1 MYSHKIITNSKEN
14 MNKKDKWVFIINPVA
29 GNGFATNLVEKLKEM
44 ISKSDL
50 EAEIVYTTKKGH
62 ATELSKQYS
71 GAGYKYIIGVGGDG
85 TLNEIAIPLINNLDV
100 IIGFPGRFEE
110 QDWEIFFK
118 QNVILMDVGQSNGKI
133 FLNGMGLGFD
143 AEVAAENYTETGEVI
158 LGGKYKYLWHILKK
172 LLFFKERKMIVYS
185 DGDKLE
191 TDCLLIL
198 FQSEEDLPEASS

>member
-100 IIGFPGRFEE
+100 IIGLIPAGTGNDFIQICGFPGRFEE

-118 QNVILMDVGQSNGKI
+118 QNVILMDKATVK
-133 FLNGMGLGFD
+133 F
-143 AEVAAENYTETGEVI
+143 
-158 LGGKYKYLWHILKK
+158 
-172 LLFFKERKMIVYS
+172 
-185 DGDKLE
+185 
-191 TDCLLIL
+191 
-198 FQSEEDLPEASS
+198 SSMAWV